1 MGILNG
7 EPRRKFFFQ
16 LQLAFGEKNEKNK
29 VQPTQVASDELWSF
43 LYNPDMPRRQYQ
55 PAFRSV
61 SRRTAWMAVTAV
73 RRGGQRRSEGGGE
86 EEKKKEYAA
95 ERRFLRGG
103 PGVLSQLHILITY
116 FILYG
121 PP

>member
-1 MGILNG
+1 
-7 EPRRKFFFQ
+7 
-16 LQLAFGEKNEKNK
+16 
-29 VQPTQVASDELWSF
+29 
-43 LYNPDMPRRQYQ
+43 MPRRQYQ
-55 PAFRSV
+55 PALRSV
-61 SRRTAWMAVTAV
+61 SRRTAVTAV